1 MVFAAE
7 LKIVVA
13 STVDFELFGVLS
25 FAVFGGVG
33 DLVVFAAELNTVVA
47 STADL
52 LLPDL
57 PEDFELLGVL
67 DFAVFVLLFSV
78 LPVLAVFAAELNV
91 GEADDLLDFALLLL
105 FDDLGLAELFPDL
118 LDFAVFP

>member
-67 DFAVFVLLFSV
+67 DFAVFVL
-78 LPVLAVFAAELNV
+78 PVLAVFAAELNV